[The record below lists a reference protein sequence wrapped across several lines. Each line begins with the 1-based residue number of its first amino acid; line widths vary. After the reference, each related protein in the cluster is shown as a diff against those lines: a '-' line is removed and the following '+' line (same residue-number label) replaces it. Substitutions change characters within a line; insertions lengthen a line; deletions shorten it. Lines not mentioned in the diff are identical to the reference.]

1 MDGHQSLLNIKGLTK
16 DFRGLRALD
25 DIDLTVGG
33 HEILGVIGP
42 NGAGKTTLFNVIT
55 GLLSATH
62 GAIQFLGK
70 DITRLTP
77 DAIARLGIAR
87 TFQNIRLFDA
97 MSVLDNVRV
106 AQQMHVP
113 RDSFNTLLSTPI
125 FLKQEKEIQEKA
137 IALLSTFNLAHY
149 WKRPAGSLPY
159 GDQRRLEIVRALATQ
174 PRLLLLDEPT
184 VGMNPSESQTL
195 LLLIQEIFNK
205 HDLSIILVA
214 HDMQLVM
221 NLCQQIQ
228 VLNQGKTIALGTP
241 AIVRNLPQVIE
252 AYLGSTEYAQN

>member
-1 MDGHQSLLNIKGLTK
+1 MLEIDGIDAHYGQVRILKQVSLFVREREVVSLLGS
-16 DFRGLRALD
+16 
-25 DIDLTVGG
+25 
-33 HEILGVIGP
+33 
-42 NGAGKTTLFNVIT
+42 NGAGKTTTVSCISGILPVT
-55 GLLSATH
+55 R
-62 GAIQFLGK
+62 GAIRFMGK

-137 IALLSTFNLAHY
+137 IALLNTFNLAHY